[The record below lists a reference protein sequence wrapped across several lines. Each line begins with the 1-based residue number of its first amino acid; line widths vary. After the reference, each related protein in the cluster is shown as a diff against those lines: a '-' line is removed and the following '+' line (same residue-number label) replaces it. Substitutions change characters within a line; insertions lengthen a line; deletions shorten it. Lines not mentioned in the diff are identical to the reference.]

1 MGLFRK
7 KPDPISQRER
17 QLKDRIAALQ
27 GEIQQ
32 LNTKLEED
40 QAQPK
45 VRSTALPHSQSTVTK
60 TSLSAEPAFEEL
72 GRFHE
77 QRQARAESTASHYNE
92 LGVRKYDL
100 MTTLGRWFSHLKGST
115 PPNSRLVDY
124 LAAGSIHGLRPLR
137 YEKRVARNRFLV
149 LCAFFIAVL
158 WGLIYFWLRNR

>member
-7 KPDPISQRER
+7 KPDLIRQKER
-17 QLKDRIAALQ
+17 QLKERIAALE
-27 GEIQQ
+27 GEIQH
-32 LNTKLEED
+32 LNHKLDED

-45 VRSTALPHSQSTVTK
+45 VRSTALPHQPGAAKPSPP
-60 TSLSAEPAFEEL
+60 AEPAFEEL
-72 GRFHE
+72 SQFHAHG
-77 QRQARAESTASHYNE
+77 QAPSESTTAHYNE

-100 MTTLGRWFSHLKGST
+100 MTTLRRWFNHFKSPT
-115 PPNSRLVDY
+115 PPSSRLVDY